1 MPASKSRQTDTLADG
16 EAGIQRQNEKERETK
31 TDAETDGLTDKS
43 ARDKKKEMQADRQRQ
58 RVSGYLVK
66 QIFRGESLTR
76 ET

>member
-1 MPASKSRQTDTLADG
+1 MPASKSRETDTLADG
-16 EAGIQRQNEKERETK
+16 EAGNQRQTGKERETK

-43 ARDKKKEMQADRQRQ
+43 ARDKKKEMQADRQR
-58 RVSGYLVK
+58 VSGYLVK